1 MSVADSK
8 PFWRKVGCCNIVP
21 TQLPNSECGVR
32 VEQLAYPW
40 GGMLEEPVLL
50 WCSFLANVLIVS
62 HFSCRCFIQAVV

>member
-40 GGMLEEPVLL
+40 GGMLEELSSPRYSLL
-50 WCSFLANVLIVS
+50 TDVLIVS
-62 HFSCRCFIQAVV
+62 HFSCRCFV